1 MLSSHFPFKYD
12 EPIFRP
18 PSEADSL
25 ILQVTLGCAWN
36 ICSFCEMY
44 TSKTFRIKK
53 EEDVISEIKL
63 AANLLPDT
71 RKIFLADGNP
81 FVLSTKKLLTILN
94 SIRSSFPKARRVS
107 TYALPA
113 DINAK
118 SVEELKELCQAGL
131 RQVYVGI
138 ESGDDELLK
147 LINKGETFASTT
159 EALLKAKEAGIKLSV
174 IILNGL
180 GGMKYSRQHAVNSA
194 KILNEIQPEFASA
207 LVLSFPFGINHYIKR
222 FNGEYL
228 PMSIPDLLKEM
239 ELFIAHTELNGTIFR
254 SNHASNYLMLS
265 GVLPKDKES
274 FLEQIRFAIN
284 NPDKAGLREEWQRGF

>member
-1 MLSSHFPFKYD
+1 MFFDRFPIKYD
-12 EPIFRP
+12 EPLFRP

-25 ILQVTLGCAWN
+25 ILQVTIGCAWN
-36 ICSFCEMY
+36 WCSFCEMY
-44 TSKTFRIKK
+44 SSKNFRIKK
-53 EEDVISEIKL
+53 EEDVLSEIRL
-63 AANLLPDT
+63 AAAALPDT

-81 FVLSTKKLLTILN
+81 FVLSTKKLLVILN
-94 SIRSSFPKARRVS
+94 AIRSSFPKIRRVT

-131 RQVYVGI
+131 KQVYVGI

-147 LINKGETFASTT
+147 IINKGESFSSTK

-180 GGMKYSRQHAVNSA
+180 GGMKYSRQHAINSA
-194 KILNEIQPEFASA
+194 RILNEIQPEFASA
-207 LVLSFPFGINHYIKR
+207 LVLSYPFGTEHYIKR
-222 FNGEYL
+222 FRGEYIA
-228 PMSIPDLLKEM
+228 MSITDLLREM
-239 ELFIAHTELNGTIFR
+239 EIFISHTELRGTIFR

-265 GVLPKDKES
+265 GTLPKDKET

-284 NPDKAGLREEWQRGF
+284 NPDRAGLREEWQRGL